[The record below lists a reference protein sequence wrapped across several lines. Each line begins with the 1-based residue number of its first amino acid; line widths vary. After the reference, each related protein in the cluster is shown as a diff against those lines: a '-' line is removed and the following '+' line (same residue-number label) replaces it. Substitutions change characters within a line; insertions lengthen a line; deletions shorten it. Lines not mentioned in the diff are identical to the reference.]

1 MNYLK
6 NYNITDEQIKKLK
19 DKYNDGIINFLS
31 ENEEFI
37 KDKINYL
44 KKEGFVL
51 LYEMLEQNIKIFL
64 ETTSPLKKKVEKMKR
79 NNMTVKAM
87 QMVLLSTEIYDRI

>member
-6 NYNITDEQIKKLK
+6 NNNLTDEQIKKLK